1 MTELSEISK
10 NYKITKCQSSAK
22 LYNSEVLENY
32 RIPMYPKVIKFQ
44 FSQKSSN
51 STLLQNYKMI
61 IRTCRDGDSFN
72 YPICYGAIEGTLNT
86 SYVQKAESTLDS
98 FDGLITRRLYD
109 ISDTTCFNISDT
121 T

>member
-10 NYKITKCQSSAK
+10 NYKITKCQSFAE

-32 RIPMYPKVIKFQ
+32 RIPMFPKIIKFQ
-44 FSQKSSN
+44 FSQKLSN

-61 IRTCRDGDSFN
+61 IRTCRDDDSFN
-72 YPICYGAIEGTLNT
+72 YSICYEAIEGTSNT

-98 FDGLITRRLYD
+98 FDSLITRRLYN

-121 T
+121 A